1 MGQKEVK
8 IMSNLKNIRQIGT
21 PTEADKI
28 YMEAAVYDRIH
39 AEELAEKRV
48 FVLMGHTE
56 CEEQRYATFVE
67 SVIAVRDIDFERNIP
82 VWNNRVW
89 NAVFREIKN
98 SYEDAVIVGWAV
110 DIKGA
115 AMQITEELE
124 AVHREQ
130 FGGIHQLLLLMD
142 SLEPEE
148 NFYQMKNNHLRQK
161 EGFYIYY
168 NQEPKQRVPE
178 VQLEFPA
185 SEEFFRRET
194 QGKMQEEESTA
205 PYNTV
210 RVKARYRQLQQEAS
224 GQESGKT
231 ASRLGAMVAAV
242 LVIAILGTAL
252 SKNQFLSVFSEKTNE
267 PEETAEETT
276 EETSQDSGWTI
287 PLVEVS
293 GGEVIGSE
301 EPQTGSAEDSIPQG
315 EQQQDE
321 QQNSRQDEQQQENV
335 ADAGISSDE
344 GAVAS
349 DPAAAADTADSQEDA
364 AAEEVLAPEV
374 QEPVSYIVQK
384 GDTLLGICRLQYGSA
399 ERLEEVEQLN
409 GITDP
414 DAIYV
419 GQQLLLPQ

>member
-1 MGQKEVK
+1 MVQKEVK
-8 IMSNLKNIRQIGT
+8 TMSNLKNIRQIGT
-21 PTEADKI
+21 PTEADKV
-28 YMEAAVYDRIH
+28 YMEAAAYDRIH
-39 AEELAEKRV
+39 AEEIAEKRV

-67 SVIAVRDIDFERNIP
+67 SVISVRDIDFERNIP

-89 NAVFREIKN
+89 NAVFGEIKN

-115 AMQITEELE
+115 AMRITEELE

-168 NQEPKQRVPE
+168 DQGPKQHIPE

-185 SEEFFRRET
+185 SEEFFRRKTNE
-194 QGKMQEEESTA
+194 KMREEESAA

-210 RVKARYRQLQQEAS
+210 RAKARYRQLQQEAS
-224 GQESGKT
+224 GQESGKP

-252 SKNQFLSVFSEKTNE
+252 SKNQFLSVFSQKANE
-267 PEETAEETT
+267 PEETVEKTA
-276 EETSQDSGWTI
+276 EETSQDDGWTI

-301 EPQTGSAEDSIPQG
+301 EPQTGSEEADS
-315 EQQQDE
+315 QQDE
-321 QQNSRQDEQQQENV
+321 RRDSQPDEQPQENA
-335 ADAGISSDE
+335 ADVGISSDE
-344 GAVAS
+344 DSDASETVA
-349 DPAAAADTADSQEDA
+349 DADTADLQEDA
-364 AAEEVLAPEV
+364 AVTEEVLASDV
-374 QEPVSYIVQK
+374 QEPVSYTVQK
-384 GDTLLGICRLQYGSA
+384 GDTLLEICRKQYGSA
-399 ERLEEVEQLN
+399 DRLKEVEQVN

>member
-28 YMEAAVYDRIH
+28 YM
-39 AEELAEKRV
+39 ELAEKRV

-67 SVIAVRDIDFERNIP
+67 SVIAVRDIDFERNMP

-168 NQEPKQRVPE
+168 NQEPKQHIPE

-194 QGKMQEEESTA
+194 QGKMQEEESAA

-210 RVKARYRQLQQEAS
+210 RAKARYRQLQQEAS

-231 ASRLGAMVAAV
+231 ASRLGTMVAAV

-267 PEETAEETT
+267 PEEIV
-276 EETSQDSGWTI
+276 EETSQDNGWTI

-301 EPQTGSAEDSIPQG
+301 EPQTGSEEDSI
-315 EQQQDE
+315 
-321 QQNSRQDEQQQENV
+321 RQDEQQENV

-344 GAVAS
+344 GAAAS
-349 DPAAAADTADSQEDA
+349 DPAVVADAADSQDDA
-364 AAEEVLAPEV
+364 AAEEVLASEV
-374 QEPVSYIVQK
+374 QEPTSYTVQK
-384 GDTLLGICRLQYGSA
+384 GDTLLGICRLQYGTA
-399 ERLEEVEQLN
+399 DRLEEVEQLN

>member
-1 MGQKEVK
+1 MVQKEVK

-110 DIKGA
+110 DVKGA
-115 AMQITEELE
+115 AMQISEELE

-168 NQEPKQRVPE
+168 NQESKRRIPE

-194 QGKMQEEESTA
+194 QGKMQEEESAA

-210 RVKARYRQLQQEAS
+210 RAKARYRQLQQEAS
-224 GQESGKT
+224 GQESAKT
-231 ASRLGAMVAAV
+231 ASRLGAVVAAV

-267 PEETAEETT
+267 PEETAEENT
-276 EETSQDSGWTI
+276 EEASQDSGWTI

-293 GGEVIGSE
+293 GGEVIGNE
-301 EPQTGSAEDSIPQG
+301 EPQTGSEEDSIPQG

-321 QQNSRQDEQQQENV
+321 QQGEQQQENI

-344 GAVAS
+344 DTAAS
-349 DPAAAADTADSQEDA
+349 DPVAVADIADSQDDA
-364 AAEEVLAPEV
+364 ATEEVLAPEV

-399 ERLEEVEQLN
+399 DRLEEVEQLN

-419 GQQLLLPQ
+419 GQQLLLPR

>member
-1 MGQKEVK
+1 MVQKEVK

-21 PTEADKI
+21 PTEADKV
-28 YMEAAVYDRIH
+28 YMEAAAYDRIH
-39 AEELAEKRV
+39 AEEIAEKRV

-67 SVIAVRDIDFERNIP
+67 SVIAVRDIDFDRNIP

-89 NAVFREIKN
+89 NVVFREIKN

-110 DIKGA
+110 DVKGA
-115 AMQITEELE
+115 AMQISEELE

-168 NQEPKQRVPE
+168 DQESKQRIPE

-194 QGKMQEEESTA
+194 QGKMREEESAA

-210 RVKARYRQLQQEAS
+210 RATARYRKLQQEAS
-224 GQESGKT
+224 EQESGKPV
-231 ASRLGAMVAAV
+231 SRLGAMVAAV

-267 PEETAEETT
+267 PEETVEKTT
-276 EETSQDSGWTI
+276 EETSQDKGWTI

-301 EPQTGSAEDSIPQG
+301 EPQSGSEEDSIQQD
-315 EQQQDE
+315 EQQDE
-321 QQNSRQDEQQQENV
+321 QQNSRQDEQQSENV

-344 GAVAS
+344 DVAAS
-349 DPAAAADTADSQEDA
+349 DPAAVADAADSQEDA

-399 ERLEEVEQLN
+399 DRLEEVEQLN

>member
-1 MGQKEVK
+1 MVQKEVK

-21 PTEADKI
+21 PTEADKV
-28 YMEAAVYDRIH
+28 YMEAAAYDRIH
-39 AEELAEKRV
+39 AEEIAEKRV

-67 SVIAVRDIDFERNIP
+67 SVIAVRDIDFDRNIP

-89 NAVFREIKN
+89 NVVFREIKN

-110 DIKGA
+110 DVKGA
-115 AMQITEELE
+115 AMQISEELE

-168 NQEPKQRVPE
+168 NQEPKQHVPE

-194 QGKMQEEESTA
+194 QGKMQEEESAA

-210 RVKARYRQLQQEAS
+210 RTKARYRQLQQEAS

-267 PEETAEETT
+267 PEETAEET
-276 EETSQDSGWTI
+276 SQDSGWTI

-301 EPQTGSAEDSIPQG
+301 EPQTGSEEDSIRQG
-315 EQQQDE
+315 EQQ
-321 QQNSRQDEQQQENV
+321 QDEQQQENV

-344 GAVAS
+344 DATASEPAAVA
-349 DPAAAADTADSQEDA
+349 DAADSQDDA
-364 AAEEVLAPEV
+364 AAEEVLAPDV
-374 QEPVSYIVQK
+374 QESVTYIVQK
-384 GDTLLGICRLQYGSA
+384 GDTLLGICRQQYGTA
-399 ERLEEVEQLN
+399 DRLEEVEQLN